1 MHMFEKAG
9 WLDKIHFDILID
21 ADISV
26 DVTSE

>member
-1 MHMFEKAG
+1 MFEKAG